1 MKQKILELLSASEIF
16 ISGEKLAELCGIS
29 RTAVW
34 KHINSLKE
42 EGYNIETQPR
52 TGYKLISRPD
62 ALVKTEILDG
72 LQTKVFGKE
81 FLYTF
86 FEIDSTNLKAKQL
99 ANEGKPEGT
108 VVVAESQTKGKGRL
122 GRKWVSPSGKGVW
135 VSFILRPP
143 ILPVKAT
150 QLTFVIAV
158 AMVHSLKNIGISD
171 VQIKWPN
178 DILIHRRKVAG
189 ILTELS
195 AEIDCVNYVIVG
207 IGINVNQDT
216 FEFPEEFKDKA
227 TSLKEAC
234 GHKVSR
240 IKVLQ
245 SVLKEVEHFYY
256 LYLENGFGEIINLWR
271 ENSVTLGKEVEVIS
285 GTEKI
290 TGLAIDI
297 DEEGCLLVKD
307 REGKVNKIVA
317 GDVSLRGKKGNYI

>member
-1 MKQKILELLSASEIF
+1 MFGFLLF
-16 ISGEKLAELCGIS
+16 YGHL
-29 RTAVW
+29 
-34 KHINSLKE
+34 
-42 EGYNIETQPR
+42 
-52 TGYKLISRPD
+52 
-62 ALVKTEILDG
+62 
-72 LQTKVFGKE
+72 F
-81 FLYTF
+81 
-86 FEIDSTNLKAKQL
+86 
-99 ANEGKPEGT
+99 
-108 VVVAESQTKGKGRL
+108 
-122 GRKWVSPSGKGVW
+122 
-135 VSFILRPP
+135 
-143 ILPVKAT
+143 LPVKAT

-256 LYLENGFGEIINLWR
+256 LYLENGFREIINLWR

-307 REGKVNKIVA
+307 SEGKVNKIVA